1 MDFDN
6 VSNMLWLVA
15 SQMGVHAAVW
25 LLAARLL
32 PEERAALLHWALF
45 MVLLGCGLALAGTRS
60 ETQRTWYTYNAVNVV
75 TILGFVV
82 MRIGTERFVGLT
94 PNWRRQW
101 LVPLPA
107 LALLVVLPPSVEWAP
122 LRVIAAYGTQAILM
136 AWLLWSIGPPL
147 QREFGLMSARA
158 IVWPGA
164 LIVLIMAYLALRQGL
179 HWGLAGE
186 MHQPGGINLGLMY
199 VYLLGSAAFNFGF
212 IALVLQ
218 RLMTR
223 LREQSVRDG
232 LTGLLNRRA
241 MDAALERQWARQQ
254 RARTPLSVLMVDIDH
269 FKLVND
275 RLGHAAGD
283 EVLRKLARLLQ
294 LERRTD
300 DAVGR
305 VGGEEF
311 LVLLPGVPAAMAA
324 ELAERLRESVELA
337 KIGATVSVGVSQSGG
352 REDDVDNLL
361 RRADEALYQAKAK
374 GRNRVE
380 VAY

>member
-1 MDFDN
+1 
-6 VSNMLWLVA
+6 
-15 SQMGVHAAVW
+15 
-25 LLAARLL
+25 
-32 PEERAALLHWALF
+32 
-45 MVLLGCGLALAGTRS
+45 VLLMG
-60 ETQRTWYTYNAVNVV
+60 
-75 TILGFVV
+75 
-82 MRIGTERFVGLT
+82 
-94 PNWRRQW
+94 
-101 LVPLPA
+101 
-107 LALLVVLPPSVEWAP
+107 
-122 LRVIAAYGTQAILM
+122 
-136 AWLLWSIGPPL
+136 
-147 QREFGLMSARA
+147 
-158 IVWPGA
+158 
-164 LIVLIMAYLALRQGL
+164 YLALRQGL
-179 HWGLAGE
+179 HWGRAGE
-186 MHQPGGINLGLMY
+186 MHQRLGINLVLMY

-218 RLMTR
+218 RLTTR

-324 ELAERLRESVELA
+324 QLAERLRESVETA